1 MAKPQKDATINRAGQ
16 SRKYF
21 IRNRSR
27 KTEDRRQKTELKAW
41 QFILLLLVLL
51 IPSFIPSLA
60 QATTRLEL
68 VDASARK
75 TYRIYRRIP
84 CLTQKQLD
92 FGRDVI
98 QGMEYNSQR
107 IFRKICLLPGINFR
121 TASRTWTTLLTIHL
135 TYEQVLAFEQ
145 WSDLPGVDLPL
156 ALQALPE
163 IKQLSYE
170 AGRAFRS
177 FLELPD
183 ISPRHA
189 LQTIPLLNGLKS
201 VNKRAV
207 QGLLTI
213 HDIDGIKALDGIIA
227 VARLIDHQ
235 ARAADSYARIRDM
248 NTETMFDTL
257 PLFKQLRQE
266 DAWNAHNL
274 FRQDDMT
281 RIDAWLWIIRYFAL
295 PPMVQEAQYYRQDDE
310 HKKALLQAFYDGG
323 EELIWKINNL
333 HAITDR
339 FGFEISEAKL
349 KTWSKKQLYARFHK
363 LSRQV
368 QFTFGKRFYPA
379 MARGNK
385 TAMISI
391 LRRAT
396 TADRIQTARDLSSAN
411 IYALLSQGSELYDSS
426 FRDILAPILKK
437 RMMENHHGDLL
448 AFLRAIDPEN
458 LLASS
463 FIVSLAQKGKLTT
476 FFPEDDVRQKKI
488 LDLVAASAFKN
499 EDSIL
504 LFSATFIHLLKILQ
518 PDARTYLIDKMSRD
532 ADRDT
537 STFSRLISV
546 ILQYYMQE
554 YPELLSSRDRVL
566 ITRLIIRKGAID
578 LGKYQKTPFKEWK
591 EDGQLGSIS
600 IFHPDDDGRKSFI
613 SNALT
618 LLRSGY
624 RLALCNQYTLDPISP
639 QKRQQYRQI
648 IAAARHNPSSGLAQL
663 FSSMRALN
671 FAVGF
676 TREVNGITIRHGLHV
691 YVDEKDQQRLLE
703 RFFKGGDEMIA
714 QRGHSYWRSEQLTDP
729 LVKLLRE
736 QKITDADIDAKQRF
750 LSLGSCGGVKAYT
763 RMTRLF
769 RGHVDILATIGTGMA
784 IINDPYNKNILEVI
798 AKNPST
804 ISWKGVADK
813 LSFIFKGGR
822 GQDYLQ
828 PGSLTAILHKIIDE
842 EKKNEERQQDFDCM
856 LEDTFCPEEN

>member
-1 MAKPQKDATINRAGQ
+1 MMISQKSATINRAGQ
-16 SRKYF
+16 SRKQFF
-21 IRNRSR
+21 IGFFLLLLIAIPLTSVAGNRRELPDASSR
-27 KTEDRRQKTELKAW
+27 KT
-41 QFILLLLVLL
+41 
-51 IPSFIPSLA
+51 LA
-60 QATTRLEL
+60 L
-68 VDASARK
+68 
-75 TYRIYRRIP
+75 YRAIP
-84 CLTQKQLD
+84 CLTRDQLD
-92 FGRDVI
+92 YGREIIRGLD
-98 QGMEYNSQR
+98 YNSQR
-107 IFRKICLLPGINFR
+107 VFRKICLLPGITF
-121 TASRTWTTLLTIHL
+121 TTCMQSWSVLLKTHL
-135 TYEQVLAFEQ
+135 SFDQVLAFEE
-145 WSDLPGVDLPL
+145 WSDLDGVDLPL

-163 IKQLSYE
+163 IELLSYE

-177 FLELPD
+177 YLELPG
-183 ISPRHA
+183 ISPRNA

-207 QGLLTI
+207 QGLMTI
-213 HDIDGIKALDGIIA
+213 QDMNGIKALNGLIE
-227 VARLIDHQ
+227 VARLVDHQ

-274 FRQDDMT
+274 FRQKDMD
-281 RIDAWLWIIRYFAL
+281 RIDGWLWIVRYFAL
-295 PPMVQEAQYYRQDDE
+295 PPLVQEAQYYRQDKE

-339 FGFEISEAKL
+339 FGFEISEARL
-349 KTWSKKQLYARFHK
+349 NAWSRKQLYRRFQK
-363 LSRQV
+363 LSRKV
-368 QFTFGKRFYPA
+368 QFAYNKQFYPA

-385 TAMISI
+385 GTMISV

-426 FRDILAPILKK
+426 FRDILVPVLKK
-437 RMMENHHGDLL
+437 RMLENHHGDLL
-448 AFLRAIDPEN
+448 AFVRAIDPDN
-458 LLASS
+458 MLVSS

-476 FFPEDDVRQKKI
+476 FFPEDEGRQKEI
-488 LDLVAASAFKN
+488 LKLVAASAFKN

-504 LFSATFIHLLKILQ
+504 LFSATFVHLLEVLQ
-518 PDARTYLIDKMSRD
+518 PDARTFLIEKMSLE
-532 ADRDT
+532 ADRDA

-554 YPELLSSRDRVL
+554 YPELLSSGDRVA
-566 ITRLIIRKGAID
+566 ITRLIIRRGAID
-578 LGKYQKTPFKEWK
+578 LGKYQLTPFTQWK
-591 EDGQLGSIS
+591 EDGKLGSIS

-613 SNALT
+613 SNART
-618 LLRSGY
+618 LQRSGY
-624 RLALCNQYTLDPISP
+624 RLTLCDQYTLDPIDNG
-639 QKRQQYRQI
+639 RRRAYRQLIGEAGRNPGAGLPRLFAAMRVHHFAAGFSKTVNDI
-648 IAAARHNPSSGLAQL
+648 I
-663 FSSMRALN
+663 
-671 FAVGF
+671 
-676 TREVNGITIRHGLHV
+676 IRHGLHV
-691 YVDEKDQQRLLE
+691 YVDEKDQERLLE

-763 RMTRLF
+763 RMTKLF

-784 IINDPYNKNILEVI
+784 IINDPYNKNFLEVI
-798 AKNPST
+798 AKNPET
-804 ISWKGVADK
+804 ISWKGVADR

-842 EKKNEERQQDFDCM
+842 EKKGEEREQDFDCM
-856 LEDTFCPEEN
+856 IQDTFCPEEN

>member
-1 MAKPQKDATINRAGQ
+1 MIGPEKDATINRPRQ
-16 SRKYF
+16 HRKYF
-21 IRNRSR
+21 V
-27 KTEDRRQKTELKAW
+27 L
-41 QFILLLLVLL
+41 FFLLLLVLFSVLPAAWAVGSHEL
-51 IPSFIPSLA
+51 I
-60 QATTRLEL
+60 
-68 VDASARK
+68 DASARK
-75 TYRIYRRIP
+75 TFRIYRTIP
-84 CLTQKQLD
+84 CLTYKQLEY
-92 FGRDVI
+92 GRDII
-98 QGMEYNSQR
+98 QGLEYNSQR
-107 IFRKICLLPGINFR
+107 IFRKLCLLPGINFS
-121 TASRTWTTLLTIHL
+121 TCNQAWELLLATRL
-135 TYEQVLAFEQ
+135 SYEQVLAFEQ
-145 WSDLPGVDLPL
+145 WSDLPGVDLTL
-156 ALQALPE
+156 ALQALPQ
-163 IKQLSYE
+163 IQQLSYE
-170 AGRAFRS
+170 AGRAFRAY
-177 FLELPD
+177 LALPD
-183 ISPRHA
+183 ISPRNA
-189 LQTIPLLNGLKS
+189 LRTIPLLNGLKG

-207 QGLLTI
+207 QGLMTI
-213 HDIDGIKALDGIIA
+213 NDIDAIKALDGIIA
-227 VARLIDHQ
+227 VAGLVDHQ
-235 ARAADSYARIRDM
+235 ARAADSYARIHDM

-274 FRQDDMT
+274 FRQKDMD
-281 RIDAWLWIIRYFAL
+281 RIDGWLWIIRYFAL

-349 KTWSKKQLYARFHK
+349 KTWSKKQLYARFQK

-368 QFTFGKRFYPA
+368 QYIFGKKFYPA
-379 MARGNK
+379 MARGNR

-396 TADRIQTARDLSSAN
+396 AADRVQTARDLSSAN
-411 IYALLSQGSELYDSS
+411 IYALLAQGSELYDSS
-426 FRDILAPILKK
+426 FRDILVPILKK
-437 RMMENHHGDLL
+437 RMIENHHGDLL
-448 AFLRAIDPEN
+448 AFLQAIDPGN
-458 LLASS
+458 MLVSS

-476 FFPEDDVRQKKI
+476 FFPEDDLRQKKI
-488 LDLVAASAFKN
+488 LELVAASAFKN

-504 LFSATFIHLLKILQ
+504 LFSATFVHLLKILQ
-518 PDARTYLIDKMSRD
+518 PDARTYLIDRMCRD

-566 ITRLIIRKGAID
+566 ITRLIIRKGAIE
-578 LGKYQKTPFKEWK
+578 LAKYQQTPFREWK
-591 EDGQLGSIS
+591 EDGRLGSIS
-600 IFHPDDDGRKSFI
+600 IFHPDDDGRKSFL
-613 SNALT
+613 SNARILM
-618 LLRSGY
+618 RSGY
-624 RLALCNQYTLDPISP
+624 RLGLCEQYTLDAISP
-639 QKRQQYRQI
+639 RQRQQYRRLIQEARNNPATGLPRLF
-648 IAAARHNPSSGLAQL
+648 AAMHD
-663 FSSMRALN
+663 MH
-671 FAVGF
+671 FAVSL
-676 TREVNGITIRHGLHV
+676 EKKVAGITIRHGLHV
-691 YVDEKDQQRLLE
+691 YVDENDQQRLLE

-736 QKITDADIDAKQRF
+736 QKLTDADIDAKQRF

-798 AKNPST
+798 ARNPAT

-813 LSFIFKGGR
+813 LSFIFRGGR

-842 EKKNEERQQDFDCM
+842 KKESDELEQDFDGM
-856 LEDTFCPEEN
+856 IQDTFCPEEN

>member
-1 MAKPQKDATINRAGQ
+1 MIGPEKDATINRPRQ
-16 SRKYF
+16 HRKYF
-21 IRNRSR
+21 VP
-27 KTEDRRQKTELKAW
+27 
-41 QFILLLLVLL
+41 FFLLLLLFFALPAAMATGSHEL
-51 IPSFIPSLA
+51 I
-60 QATTRLEL
+60 
-68 VDASARK
+68 DASARK
-75 TYRIYRRIP
+75 TFRIYRTIP
-84 CLTQKQLD
+84 CLTYKQLEY
-92 FGRDVI
+92 GRDII
-98 QGMEYNSQR
+98 QGLEYNSQR
-107 IFRKICLLPGINFR
+107 IFRKLCLLPGINFS
-121 TASRTWTTLLTIHL
+121 TCNQAWELLLATRL
-135 TYEQVLAFEQ
+135 SYEQVLAFEQ
-145 WSDLPGVDLPL
+145 WSDLPGVDLTL
-156 ALQALPE
+156 ALQALPQ
-163 IKQLSYE
+163 IQQLSYE
-170 AGRAFRS
+170 AGRAFRAY
-177 FLELPD
+177 LALPD
-183 ISPRHA
+183 ISPRNA
-189 LQTIPLLNGLKS
+189 LRTIPLLNGLKG

-207 QGLLTI
+207 QGLMTI
-213 HDIDGIKALDGIIA
+213 NDIDAIKALDGIIA
-227 VARLIDHQ
+227 VAGLVDHQ
-235 ARAADSYARIRDM
+235 ARAADSYARIHDM

-274 FRQDDMT
+274 FRQKDMD
-281 RIDAWLWIIRYFAL
+281 RIDGWLWIIRYFAL
-295 PPMVQEAQYYRQDDE
+295 PPLVQEAQYYRQDDE

-349 KTWSKKQLYARFHK
+349 KTWSKKQLYARFQK

-368 QFTFGKRFYPA
+368 QYIFGKKFYPA
-379 MARGNK
+379 MARGNR

-396 TADRIQTARDLSSAN
+396 AADRVQTARDLSSAN
-411 IYALLSQGSELYDSS
+411 IYALLAQGSELYDSS
-426 FRDILAPILKK
+426 FRDILVPILKK
-437 RMMENHHGDLL
+437 RMIENHHGDLL
-448 AFLRAIDPEN
+448 AFLQAIDPGN
-458 LLASS
+458 MLVSS

-476 FFPEDDVRQKKI
+476 FFPEDDLRQKKI
-488 LDLVAASAFKN
+488 LELVAASAFKN

-504 LFSATFIHLLKILQ
+504 LFSATFVHLLKILQ
-518 PDARTYLIDKMSRD
+518 PDARTYLIDRMCRD

-566 ITRLIIRKGAID
+566 ITRLIIRKGAIE
-578 LGKYQKTPFKEWK
+578 LAKYQQTPFREWK
-591 EDGQLGSIS
+591 EDGRLGSIS
-600 IFHPDDDGRKSFI
+600 IFHPDDDGRKSFL
-613 SNALT
+613 SNARILM
-618 LLRSGY
+618 RSGY
-624 RLALCNQYTLDPISP
+624 RLGLCEQYTLDPISP
-639 QKRQQYRQI
+639 RQRQQYRRLIQEARNNPATGLPRLF
-648 IAAARHNPSSGLAQL
+648 AAMHD
-663 FSSMRALN
+663 MH
-671 FAVGF
+671 FAVSL
-676 TREVNGITIRHGLHV
+676 EKKVAGITIRHGLHV
-691 YVDEKDQQRLLE
+691 YVDENDQQRLLE

-736 QKITDADIDAKQRF
+736 QKLTDADIDAKQRF

-798 AKNPST
+798 AKNPAT

-813 LSFIFKGGR
+813 LSFIFRGGR

-842 EKKNEERQQDFDCM
+842 KKESDELEQDFDGM
-856 LEDTFCPEEN
+856 IQDTFCPEEN

>member
-1 MAKPQKDATINRAGQ
+1 MHILSYLTLDDECIMVRPEKNATINRAGK

-21 IRNRSR
+21 V
-27 KTEDRRQKTELKAW
+27 LFLA
-41 QFILLLLVLL
+41 LLFLPVSVPQAAGTTGSHKL
-51 IPSFIPSLA
+51 I
-60 QATTRLEL
+60 
-68 VDASARK
+68 DASARK
-75 TYRIYRRIP
+75 TFRIYRTIP
-84 CLTQKQLD
+84 CLTQKQLEYGQD
-92 FGRDVI
+92 IIRGL
-98 QGMEYNSQR
+98 EYNSQR
-107 IFRKICLLPGINFR
+107 IFRKICLLPGINFA
-121 TASRTWTTLLTIHL
+121 TADQAWNVLLSTRL
-135 TYEQVLAFEQ
+135 SYEQVLAFEQ
-145 WSDLPGVDLPL
+145 WSDLAGVDLPL
-156 ALQALPE
+156 ALQALPQ

-170 AGRAFRS
+170 AGRAFRAY
-177 FLELPD
+177 LELPD
-183 ISPRHA
+183 ISPRNA

-207 QGLLTI
+207 QGLMTI
-213 HDIDGIKALDGIIA
+213 ADINGIKALDGIIA
-227 VARLIDHQ
+227 VAGLVDHQ
-235 ARAADSYARIRDM
+235 ARAADSYARISDM

-274 FRQDDMT
+274 FRQKNMS
-281 RIDAWLWIIRYFAL
+281 RIDGWLWIIRYFAL

-349 KTWSKKQLYARFHK
+349 KTWSKKQLYARFQK

-368 QFTFGKRFYPA
+368 QFTYGKRFYPA
-379 MARGNK
+379 MARGN
-385 TAMISI
+385 TTTMISI

-396 TADRIQTARDLSSAN
+396 AADRVQTARDLSSAN

-426 FRDILAPILKK
+426 FRDILVPILKK
-437 RMMENHHGDLL
+437 RMIENHHGDLL
-448 AFLRAIDPEN
+448 AFLQAIDPDN
-458 LLASS
+458 MLAAS

-504 LFSATFIHLLKILQ
+504 LFSATFVHLLKILQ
-518 PDARTYLIDKMSRD
+518 PDARTYLIDKMSQE
-532 ADRDT
+532 ADRDK
-537 STFSRLISV
+537 STFSHLISV

-554 YPELLSSRDRVL
+554 YPELLSTRDRVL

-578 LGKYQKTPFKEWK
+578 LAKYQQTPFKEWK
-591 EDGQLGSIS
+591 EDGRLGSIS
-600 IFHPDDDGRKSFI
+600 IFHPDDDGRKSFL
-613 SNALT
+613 SNVHI

-624 RLALCNQYTLDPISP
+624 RLGLCEQYTLDPISP
-639 QKRQQYRQI
+639 EKRRQYRRI
-648 IAAARHNPSSGLAQL
+648 IEDARKNPASGLPRL
-663 FSSMRALN
+663 FFAMQTIH
-671 FAVGF
+671 FAVGLQKK
-676 TREVNGITIRHGLHV
+676 VAGITIRHGLHV
-691 YVDEKDQQRLLE
+691 YVDEKNQQHLLE

-736 QKITDADIDAKQRF
+736 QLLTDADIDNKERF

-798 AKNPST
+798 AENPST

-842 EKKNEERQQDFDCM
+842 RKKSDEREQDFDCM
-856 LEDTFCPEEN
+856 IHNTFCPEEN